1 VQQTT
6 GVPEPR
12 RQAEREDKN
21 PPIVEIALG
30 IVFVFGALAFAF
42 LSPPATLIPAFGL
55 MIPAAALLGHAANE
69 IVKRRRAL
77 PSAPGKERELLTA
90 LREGGGSLTAAD
102 VAMNTTLTVREADQ
116 MLSELT
122 SGGYLRVERRDDA
135 LYYSLIG
142 RYGPQEIGRQGA
154 SGGDSP

>member
-1 VQQTT
+1 MQQTT
-6 GVPEPR
+6 SVPEHR
-12 RQAEREDKN
+12 RRTGREYRD
-21 PPIVEIALG
+21 PPIVETALG
-30 IVFVFGALAFAF
+30 IVFAFGALAFAF

-55 MIPAAALLGHAANE
+55 MIPAAALLGHAVNE

-77 PSAPGKERELLTA
+77 PSAPAKERELLTA

-122 SGGYLRVERRDDA
+122 GGGHLRVERRDDA
-135 LYYSLIG
+135 LYYSLVG
-142 RYGPQEIGRQGA
+142 RYGPREMGGEGSSGKA
-154 SGGDSP
+154 SP